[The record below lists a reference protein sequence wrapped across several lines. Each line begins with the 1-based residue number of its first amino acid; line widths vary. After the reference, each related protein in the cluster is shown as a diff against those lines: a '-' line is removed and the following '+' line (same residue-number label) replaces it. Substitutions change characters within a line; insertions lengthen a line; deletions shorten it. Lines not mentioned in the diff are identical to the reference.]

1 MNKTD
6 LVNQIAKETGLTKK
20 KSRVA
25 VNAFFSSIISGLQRD
40 QEVVIAGFCIFEVRE
55 RGEYLAVNPKTR
67 ECVYVP
73 ELKFP
78 RNSIH
83 PSHATIRNS
92 VSTKDFCGGLVGF
105 GQTPLKSSSNA
116 ASAMIRRTS
125 EKAKLVR
132 PFTLCRRLG
141 SGFKLSA

>member
-6 LVNQIAKETGLTKK
+6 LVNQIAQETGLTKK
-20 KSRVA
+20 KSRAA

-73 ELKFP
+73 EKGVVKFIP
-78 RNSIH
+78 
-83 PSHATIRNS
+83 
-92 VSTKDFCGGLVGF
+92 
-105 GQTPLKSSSNA
+105 GQKLLQA
-116 ASAMIRRTS
+116 AYTS
-125 EKAKLVR
+125 GKQENE
-132 PFTLCRRLG
+132 
-141 SGFKLSA
+141 